1 MYNFDHNVLPKSFRN
16 GVIKKNVT
24 TYTRI
29 TRPFKLLVQE
39 KPRTNFYSKLPK
51 HNFTRMWN
59 KIDEEIRQKI
69 R

>member
-39 KPRTNFYSKLPK
+39 KPRTNFSSKLPE
-51 HNFTRMWN
+51 HNL
-59 KIDEEIRQKI
+59 QKCGTK
-69 R
+69 